1 MESEV
6 VRVGADLLNT
16 IRIYAEIEKKSNVE
30 MVNDLLKDALDQY
43 FLLRSGGAVFTVPN
57 PQFIMNMDKEKAAEF
72 VDILNETAAKLRKLN
87 TGNCFAIEQMI
98 AFFEYRF
105 FMDSE
110 DQRNQFQKFMM
121 MDKGMNPKAP
131 EAPEDPED
139 GVV

>member
-1 MESEV
+1 MKTES
-6 VRVGADLLNT
+6 VGISSSLLD
-16 IRIYAEIEKKSNVE
+16 IVRIYAEIEKKSNVE
-30 MVNDLLKDALDQY
+30 MVNDLLDDALDQY
-43 FLLRSGGAVFTVPN
+43 FILRSGGAVFTVPN

-105 FMDSE
+105 FMDSD
-110 DQRNQFQKFMM
+110 DQRDHFQKFMM

-131 EAPEDPED
+131 ED